1 MAMDDDGASDLRQR
15 EELGLI
21 KAFLGIRDPGKRR
34 RILELAEQL
43 ADDATFEAEA
53 LALASA
59 DASLG
64 DPSRDL
70 PGQAE

>member
-1 MAMDDDGASDLRQR
+1 MAMDDDVASDMRRR

-21 KAFLGIRDPGKRR
+21 KAFLGISDPGRRR

-43 ADDATFEAEA
+43 ADHTTSEAA
-53 LALASA
+53 GLAFASA

-64 DPSRDL
+64 DASRDA
-70 PGQAE
+70 PGPAE

>member
-1 MAMDDDGASDLRQR
+1 MDDDIASGMRRR

-21 KAFLGIRDPGKRR
+21 KAFLGISDPGRRR

-43 ADDATFEAEA
+43 ADDAAFEAEE
-53 LALASA
+53 LALAST

-64 DPSRDL
+64 DASRDATG
-70 PGQAE
+70 PAE

>member
-1 MAMDDDGASDLRQR
+1 MDDDVASDMRRR

-21 KAFLGIRDPGKRR
+21 KAFLGISDPGKRR

-43 ADDATFEAEA
+43 ADDAASEAA
-53 LALASA
+53 LALAMTEASA
-59 DASLG
+59 G
-64 DPSRDL
+64 DPSREL

>member
-1 MAMDDDGASDLRQR
+1 MAMDDDVASDMRRR

-21 KAFLGIRDPGKRR
+21 KAFLGISDPGKRR

-43 ADDATFEAEA
+43 ADDAASEAA
-53 LALASA
+53 LALAMTEASA
-59 DASLG
+59 G
-64 DPSRDL
+64 DPSREL